1 MNIEY
6 HPYDSDKDKEAVH
19 RIWFEVGWMTKGD
32 EKEIA
37 AADIFIECSRALV
50 ARIDGEPECAVLSA
64 SGEIRHVDQDIPF
77 AAVTSVTTSHVARKQ
92 GLASRL
98 TARAI
103 AKDASD
109 GAMVVGLGI
118 FEQGFYNQLGFGN
131 GSYEHWASFDPA
143 RLRIPVEARIPR
155 RLTHDDWE
163 MVHAARLARRRGHGA
178 VNLHPVGITRGDM
191 AWSDKSFGLGYC
203 DGPDGALSH
212 HVWLTSREME
222 HGPYQVLWMTYQTA
236 EQFLELMA
244 LIRNLGDQVRLIQM
258 REPQSIQLQDLLEC
272 PFTRQQISER
282 SKFESRIRAKAYWQ
296 MRICDLAGCLDH
308 THLRG
313 DTVRF
318 NLSLSDPI
326 ERFLPDDEAWRGLSG
341 DYVVDLGPSS
351 GAEPG
356 RDPTLPTLSAS
367 VGAFTRLWLG
377 VQPASGLAVTDDLS
391 APPAL
396 LEQLD
401 WGLRLPQP
409 KPDWDF

>member
-6 HPYDSDKDKEAVH
+6 HPYDPEKDKEAVH
-19 RIWFEVGWMTKGD
+19 RIWFEVGWMAKGD

-37 AADIFIECSRALV
+37 AADVFIESSRALV
-50 ARIDGEPECAVLSA
+50 ARIDGEAECAVLSA
-64 SGEIRHVDQDIPF
+64 PGEIRHVDQDLPF
-77 AAVTSVTTSHVARKQ
+77 SAVTSVTTSHVARKQ

-98 TARAI
+98 TARAM
-103 AKDASD
+103 ARDVND

-131 GSYEHWASFDPA
+131 GSYEHLASFDPA
-143 RLRIPVEARIPR
+143 HLRISVEARIPR
-155 RLTHDDWE
+155 RLTKDDWE

-191 AWSDKSFGLGYC
+191 IWSDKNFGLGYC

-212 HVWLTSREME
+212 HVWLMSREME
-222 HGPYQVLWMTYQTA
+222 HGPYQVLWMTYQTP

-258 REPQSIQLQDLLEC
+258 REPPSIQLQDLLEC

-296 MRICDLAGCLDH
+296 MRICDLAGCLAH

-326 ERFLPDDEAWRGLSG
+326 ERFLPEDEAWRGVAG
-341 DYVVDLGPSS
+341 DYVVTLGPSS
-351 GAEPG
+351 SAEVGQSPA
-356 RDPTLPTLSAS
+356 LPTLSAS

-377 VQPASGLAVTDDLS
+377 VQPASSLAVTDDLS
-391 APPAL
+391 APPGL

-401 WGLRLPQP
+401 WALRLPQP